1 MQTTNVEKSAVG
13 KETAQKILA
22 AVPYEHGFRF
32 FTDINKYTGETAVN
46 LFSFYEELRTIENQ
60 SVKFHFQR
68 RDFQKWIE
76 TTLGDQE
83 LASRIDK
90 LPSGLSDE
98 ELKKEL
104 LEIVSARLTELQTS
118 AKSSDKQPV
127 QQTTSEAAPGKELR
141 KFAAEELKQYS
152 GQAGNPAYIAF
163 EGKVYDAT
171 SSSLWQDGS
180 HLGAHEA
187 GQDLTEAM
195 KSAPHDQE
203 VLGKLK
209 QVGVLV

>member
-22 AVPYEHGFRF
+22 EMPYEHGFRF

-90 LPSGLSDE
+90 IPPGLTDE
-98 ELKKEL
+98 ELKEEL
-104 LEIVSARLTELQTS
+104 LETVSARLTELQT
-118 AKSSDKQPV
+118 AVRSSDKQPT
-127 QQTTSEAAPGKELR
+127 QQTNSAPAPEKELK
-141 KFAAEELKQYS
+141 KFNVEELNRYN
-152 GQAGNPAYIAF
+152 GQAGNMVYIAF

-171 SSSLWQDGS
+171 NSSLWQDGS

-187 GQDLTEAM
+187 GQDLTEQM

-203 VLGKLK
+203 VLSKLK